1 MQWLLRIMLYL
12 IIKLL
17 LVIFMGHRAHS
28 MNYEYDDSQPGENS
42 TFYKMNCIHFKSV
55 VYT

>member
-1 MQWLLRIMLYL
+1 MQWLLRITLYL

-28 MNYEYDDSQPGENS
+28 VKYEYDDSQPAENS
-42 TFYKMNCIHFKSV
+42 IFYKMNFMHLKSV

>member
-28 MNYEYDDSQPGENS
+28 VNYEYDDSQPAENS
-42 TFYKMNCIHFKSV
+42 IFYKMNCMHFKSV